1 MGLLERLLGKKGNG
15 PTVAVEP
22 SPSQAAMEAPSG
34 DGTEPAAAKIA
45 SGPTLPRL
53 AAAREKLGEKDLAGA
68 LAVYEQLL
76 AEGGDRADVLVRIS
90 GDLGAHGYLK
100 EIIELVAPRYDA
112 QRHGP
117 ATGINVLQAYLAL
130 HEPDAAQHVLDILFS
145 LNRPELAERL
155 YGFANAIAE
164 QLEMRRQGTLPA
176 SGTAEGAGE
185 APRVARVN
193 LVTISKP
200 IWFYGLE
207 SMAAEVLPAKES
219 RARRVAFAPL
229 GVLGVE
235 DVVAAAKN
243 PAHELG
249 RLSRALPLWFAELLY
264 FSPAY
269 APVAVLGIQE
279 HPEAE
284 NHFAVCPFEWG
295 TEHIRQLLAS
305 PGGEGLDYVFTGA
318 LREAAGKYEMVLRL
332 WEVKKLRERK
342 QFSVQW
348 TAETASAVLGQF
360 GEGLRAFMEAAPYP
374 AGHGI
379 DYVRPADAR
388 PWLDAL
394 NASAS
399 YFLADKKLIPASALP
414 PAGEALSQQAAAAA
428 QETVPAL
435 AWLTLRARA
444 ARLGQ
449 EVPASTP
456 FADTAIVQEA
466 QGALA

>member
-1 MGLLERLLGKKGNG
+1 
-15 PTVAVEP
+15 
-22 SPSQAAMEAPSG
+22 MEAPSG

-207 SMAAEVLPAKES
+207 AMAAELLPAKEA
-219 RARRVAFAPL
+219 RVRRVAFAPL

-235 DVVAAAKN
+235 DVAAAAKN

-318 LREAAGKYEMVLRL
+318 LRETAGKYEMVLRL

-348 TAETASAVLGQF
+348 TAETAAAVLGQF

-374 AGHGI
+374 AGNGI
-379 DYVRPADAR
+379 SYVQPKDTRA
-388 PWLDAL
+388 WLDAL

-399 YFLADKKLIPASALP
+399 YFLAEKKLLPASALP
-414 PAGEALSQQAAAAA
+414 PAGEALSQLAAAAA

-444 ARLGQ
+444 VRLGQ
-449 EVPASTP
+449 EVPAETAL
-456 FADTAIVQEA
+456 ADTAIVQEA

>member
-200 IWFYGLE
+200 IWFYGQE
-207 SMAAEVLPAKES
+207 AIATAVLPAKAD
-219 RARRVAFAPL
+219 RVRRVAFAPL

-348 TAETASAVLGQF
+348 TPETASSVLGQF

-374 AGHGI
+374 AGNGI
-379 DYVRPADAR
+379 SYVQPKDTRA
-388 PWLDAL
+388 WLDAL

-399 YFLADKKLIPASALP
+399 YFLAEKKLLPASALP
-414 PAGEALSQQAAAAA
+414 PAGEALSQLAAAAA

-435 AWLTLRARA
+435 AWLTLRSRA

-449 EVPASTP
+449 EVPASTA

>member
-1 MGLLERLLGKKGNG
+1 MGLLDRLLGKKSNG
-15 PTVAVEP
+15 PAPAVEP
-22 SPSQAAMEAPSG
+22 TPSPVTETPSSEAAEVV
-34 DGTEPAAAKIA
+34 AAKPVA
-45 SGPTLPRL
+45 GPTLPRL
-53 AAAREKLGEKDLAGA
+53 ASAREKLGEKDLAGA
-68 LAVYEQLL
+68 LAIYEQLL

-117 ATGINVLQAYLAL
+117 ATGLNVLQAYLAL
-130 HEPDAAQHVLDILFS
+130 RNPDAAQHVLDILFS

-164 QLEMRRQGTLPA
+164 QLELRNQGKLTA
-176 SGTAEGAGE
+176 ADSADESGGE
-185 APRVARVN
+185 PRVAKVN
-193 LVTISKP
+193 LATISKP

-207 SMAAEVLPAKES
+207 AISAEVLPAKED
-219 RARRVAFAPL
+219 RVRRVAFAPL

-235 DVVAAAKN
+235 DVAAAAKN

-279 HPEAE
+279 HPDAE

-318 LREAAGKYEMVLRL
+318 LRETAGKYEMVLRL
-332 WEVKKLRERK
+332 WEVRKLRERK

-348 TAETASAVLGQF
+348 TAETASTALGQF
-360 GEGLRAFMEAAPYP
+360 GDGLRAFMEAAPYP
-374 AGHGI
+374 AGNGI

-388 PWLDAL
+388 SWLDAL

-399 YFLADKKLIPASALP
+399 YFLAEKKLLPASALP
-414 PAGEALSQQAAAAA
+414 PAGEALSQLATAAA

-435 AWLTLRARA
+435 AWLTLRARV

-449 EVPASTP
+449 EVPAETAL
-456 FADTAIVQEA
+456 ADAAIVQRA
-466 QGALA
+466 QEALA

>member
-45 SGPTLPRL
+45 SGPTLPRV
-53 AAAREKLGEKDLAGA
+53 AAARETLGEKDLAGA
-68 LAVYEQLL
+68 LLVTVQLW

-200 IWFYGLE
+200 IWFYGQE
-207 SMAAEVLPAKES
+207 AIATAVLPAKAD
-219 RARRVAFAPL
+219 RVRRVAFAPL

-249 RLSRALPLWFAELLY
+249 RVSRALPLWFAELLY

-284 NHFAVCPFEWG
+284 DHFAVRPIVG
-295 TEHIRQLLAS
+295 GAVHIRQLLAS

-348 TAETASAVLGQF
+348 TPETASSVLGQF

-374 AGHGI
+374 AGNGI
-379 DYVRPADAR
+379 SYVQPKDTRA
-388 PWLDAL
+388 WLDAL

-399 YFLADKKLIPASALP
+399 YFLAEKKLLPASALP
-414 PAGEALSQQAAAAA
+414 PAGEALSQLAAAAA

-444 ARLGQ
+444 VRLGQ
-449 EVPASTP
+449 EVPAETAL
-456 FADTAIVQEA
+456 ADTAIVQEA